1 MNPFTYN
8 LIRLHGQL
16 DEQIRRELKQRMP
29 DGFKLLRL
37 KKLRLR
43 IKDRLHARMPQ
54 IQPA

>member
-1 MNPFTYN
+1 MNHFTYN

>member
-1 MNPFTYN
+1 MNHFTYN

-16 DEQIRRELKQRMP
+16 DEQIRRELKQRIP